1 MNGVINL
8 LQVVLI
14 AFLTM
19 FILGGCSPFGRA
31 PIKINES
38 DEGKT
43 IEVSSGEDIDI
54 ELNGNPTTG
63 YQWLIDGAESPV
75 VRQVSEPEFK
85 PSTSALGSG
94 GKVTLKFKATNIGKA
109 GLKLV
114 YKRSWEKSAPSKV
127 FKVNFEIK

>member
-1 MNGVINL
+1 MGGVVNL
-8 LQVVLI
+8 LQIVLI

-43 IEVSSGEDIDI
+43 IEVSTGEDIDI

-63 YQWLIDGAESPV
+63 YQWQIDGAESPV
-75 VRQVSEPEFK
+75 IRQVSEPEFK
-85 PSTSALGSG
+85 PVSNAIGAG

-109 GLKLV
+109 GIKLV
-114 YKRSWEKSAPSKV
+114 YKRSWEKTTPAKI
-127 FKVNFEIK
+127 FKVNFEVK